1 VSTEH
6 QAVNE
11 QSEVRIERASLEA
24 FCEKVFL
31 SHGVGAEDSRVAA
44 AVLVAADA
52 MGIAS
57 HGVGR
62 LRRYVEGLKS
72 GLMVPA
78 APVEALRDTPS
89 SLVIDAHGALG
100 APVSVRAM
108 RAVIGKARENGA
120 AFGCVRDSNHF
131 GIAGYYAR
139 MALEEDMLGVAMTNT
154 AALAVPTFGRIA
166 MFGTNPIAFAAPA
179 DREKAFVLDM
189 STTVVTRGKLEV
201 YEKLG
206 RELPDGWAVDK
217 TGRPARDAR
226 SMLDDMQARTGGG
239 MLPLGGLGMEASG
252 HKGYGL
258 AVMVDILCAVLCGA
272 PFGLDVYDTPT
283 SSARVSHFFGAIR
296 IDRFRDPLEFRRD
309 MDRMLAQ
316 LRASP
321 PAEGERRVY
330 FAGLPEAEREEESG
344 RRGVAL
350 LSKTLAGLAAIGR
363 ECGIPA
369 PSPREG

>member
-1 VSTEH
+1 M
-6 QAVNE
+6 
-11 QSEVRIERASLEA
+11 SEPSDIRIERAALEA

-31 SHGVGAEDSRVAA
+31 FHGVGAEDSRVAA

-72 GLMVPA
+72 GLMVPD
-78 APVEALRDTPS
+78 APVDVLRETPS
-89 SLVIDAHGALG
+89 SVVIDAHGALG

-108 RAVIGKARENGA
+108 RTVIGKARENGA

-139 MALEEDMLGVAMTNT
+139 MALEQDMLGVAMTNT
-154 AALAVPTFGRIA
+154 AALAVPTFGRMA

-179 DREKAFVLDM
+179 DREKPFVLDM

-201 YEKLG
+201 YERLEK
-206 RELPDGWAVDK
+206 ELPDGWAVDK
-217 TGRPARDAR
+217 RGGSARDAR
-226 SMLDDMQARTGGG
+226 SMLDDMQARAGGG
-239 MLPLGGLGMEASG
+239 MLPLGGRGTGLSG

-272 PFGLDVYDTPT
+272 SFGLDVYDTPT
-283 SSARVSHFFGAIR
+283 SSARVSHFFAAIR

-309 MDRMLAQ
+309 MDRMLVQ
-316 LRASP
+316 LRQSP
-321 PAEGERRVY
+321 PAEGEERVSY
-330 FAGLPEAEREEESG
+330 AGLPEAEWEEESA
-344 RRGVAL
+344 RRGVPL
-350 LSKTLAGLAAIGR
+350 LAKTLAGLAAIGE
-363 ECGIPA
+363 ECGIAA
-369 PSPREG
+369 PPTREDRGD